1 MLIIRRIFLESCAYR
16 FYSSISSFL
25 VVSHAASSIFAL
37 FLAFPFFYILLFF
50 YSEASVKGLFAVP
63 LYIFFL
69 VCYFNCKETYLNTAN
84 QFTSARGIRY
94 LWQVG
99 RRRQRSAAR
108 VGGRG
113 EGGGGEKGWAWEVR
127 VAGEGEVRSWAAREE
142 RVRAARGPCV
152 GRDRVLGQDANFL
165 KRFPVKSAPFN
176 CVRTPRPEFIVMPP
190 RRRQRSRG
198 GLDRNKC
205 GRE

>member
-1 MLIIRRIFLESCAYR
+1 MFIIRRIFFESCAYR

-25 VVSHAASSIFAL
+25 VVYYAASSIFAL

-50 YSEASVKGLFAVP
+50 NSEASVKGLFAVP
-63 LYIFFL
+63 LYIFLSCVL
-69 VCYFNCKETYLNTAN
+69 VSLQRNLFKHRQPIHERQGNSVLMAGR
-84 QFTSARGIRY
+84 TSEAEVGS
-94 LWQVG
+94 QG
-99 RRRQRSAAR
+99 RR
-108 VGGRG
+108 RG